1 MNQKLL
7 ETLDNISSKILDL
20 IKEKYSNK
28 EGFRVIDDREEM
40 NFGRKKEYF
49 LFEKGRD
56 DFSFIWINNNLWQ
69 FRYCNINCSYEG
81 NWKNPVEILNE
92 LLFK

>member
-7 ETLDNISSKILDL
+7 ETLDNIPSEILDL

-28 EGFRVIDDREEM
+28 EGFKVIDDREKM

-56 DFSFIWINNNLWQ
+56 DFSFIWIDNNLWQ
-69 FRYCNINCSYEG
+69 FRYCNVKCSYES

-92 LLFK
+92 FLER